1 MKETE
6 QTVASAQQPQKA
18 PVVEVKKHKKPLIMV
33 KKQGGVSMK
42 EEKGSCCQ
50 EPKQGKQDFTMYL
63 LAFQAFLLLIL
74 VIQVG
79 SLAKSLSGVTGNAA
93 QDSGDTV
100 VAAPSPTPAAPTVNK
115 DMKVLMDDDAV
126 KGDKNAPVTIVE
138 WSDFEC
144 PFCGRFYQQTLPS
157 INEKYI
163 KTGKVKLVYR
173 DFPLEFHAQAQKAA
187 EAAEC
192 AGEQNK
198 YWEMHDKLFEKGVS
212 GGVSSFKQYA
222 KDLGLDTKKFDDC
235 LDTGKMAGEIEK
247 DLQDGAAVGIRGT
260 PGFVVNGQLVSGAQ
274 PFSAF
279 EQVIEAALKQ

>member
-6 QTVASAQQPQKA
+6 QTVASAQQPKQA
-18 PVVEVKKHKKPLIMV
+18 PAAEVKKHKQPVIMV
-33 KKQGGVSMK
+33 KTKGGVTMK
-42 EEKGSCCQ
+42 EEKGNCCQ
-50 EPKQGKQDFTMYL
+50 EPKQDIKMYL

-93 QDSGDTV
+93 QDSGDAV
-100 VAAPSPTPAAPTVNK
+100 AAAPSQQPTPTVPT
-115 DMKVLMDDDAV
+115 DMKKLMDDDSV

-157 INEKYI
+157 ITEKYI

-198 YWEMHDKLFEKGVS
+198 YWEMHDKLFEKGVT

-222 KDLGLDTKKFDDC
+222 KDLSLDTKKFDDC
-235 LDTGKMAGEIEK
+235 LDTGKMASEVQK
-247 DLQDGAAVGIRGT
+247 DLQDGSAAGIRGT
-260 PGFVVNGQLVSGAQ
+260 PGFIVNGQLVSGAQ